1 MVIVLTGMQSINKKF
16 LARILLGTLNKFELN
31 GYTADFTDPHF
42 SIFDSNGV
50 EVYRVASENDP
61 GIDTLIHS
69 DRNGLS
75 IIKHFDTLST
85 ELFDDIVKHN
95 HFVNR
100 FCSLDVDFG
109 LTNTPRYLKETGTT
123 KLLHPHQ
130 FTDVINNI
138 KNYAYD
144 TKVITGTFGVHFL
157 NRLKAA
163 LPNEEIH
170 IINITRNPSV
180 SWLMNKKPITK
191 WNSPGSPDL
200 DEALDHERFFQ
211 SAITSSIVMDVP
223 GVQTVKFEDMM
234 ASGELKIGNTV
245 VNIRDDYLAFN
256 EWISNYESQMEIL
269 MSDEEF
275 ASFNDRATHYTF
287 EDFYVEPDDID
298 EEVEYGMTRE
308 KLFEKASKHFPKNLF
323 TDLGYTPLTKEEIL
337 KK

>member
-16 LARILLGTLNKFELN
+16 LSRIILGTLNKIEYN
-31 GYTADFTDPHF
+31 GYTADFTDSHF
-42 SIFDSNGV
+42 SIFDVDGT
-50 EVYRVASENDP
+50 EVYRVASDAHP

-69 DRNGLS
+69 NPNGPS
-75 IIKHFDTLST
+75 IINHFNKLNT
-85 ELFDDIVKHN
+85 EIFDDIVKHN

-109 LTNTPRYLKETGTT
+109 LTTLPRYLKENGAT
-123 KLLHPHQ
+123 KLLHPHT
-130 FTDVINNI
+130 FNDVINNI
-138 KNYAYD
+138 KTYPYD

-163 LPNEEIH
+163 LPDEEIEIVN
-170 IINITRNPSV
+170 IIRNPSV
-180 SWLMNKKPITK
+180 SWLMNKKPQSK

-211 SAITSSIVMDVP
+211 SAITSSLVMDMPNVT
-223 GVQTVKFEDMM
+223 TVRFEDMM
-234 ASGELKIGNTV
+234 ESGELKIGDKV
-245 VNIRDDYLAFN
+245 ISIREDYLAHN
-256 EWISNYESQMEIL
+256 HWINNYESDVEIL

-287 EDFYVEPDDID
+287 EDFYVEPDDLD
-298 EEVEYGMTRE
+298 EEIEYGMPRAE
-308 KLFEKASKHFPKNLF
+308 LFEKASKHFPKNLF
-323 TDLGYTPLTKEEIL
+323 ADLGYEPLTKEEIL

>member
-16 LARILLGTLNKFELN
+16 LARILLGTLNKIEYN
-31 GYTADFTDPHF
+31 GYVADFTDSHF

-50 EVYRVASENDP
+50 EVYRVASDTHES
-61 GIDTLIHS
+61 IDTLIHS
-69 DRNGLS
+69 DPNGLS
-75 IIKHFDTLST
+75 IIKHFDTLNT
-85 ELFDDIVKHN
+85 QIFEDMVKHS

-109 LTNTPRYLKETGTT
+109 LTNMPRYLKQDGET
-123 KLLHPHQ
+123 KLLHPHS
-130 FTDVINNI
+130 FNDVVNNI
-138 KNYAYD
+138 KSYPYE

-163 LPNEEIH
+163 LPDEEIH
-170 IINITRNPSV
+170 IVNIIRNPSV
-180 SWLMNKKPITK
+180 SWLMNKKPQSK

-211 SAITSSIVMDVP
+211 SAITASLVMDMP
-223 GVQTVKFEDMM
+223 GVTTVRFEDMM
-234 ASGELKIGNTV
+234 ETGELTIGDKTINV
-245 VNIRDDYLAFN
+245 REDYRAFN
-256 EWISNYESQMEIL
+256 HWINNYESEIDIL

-287 EDFYVEPDDID
+287 EDFYVEPTDID
-298 EEVEYGMTRE
+298 EELEYGMPRAE
-308 KLFEKASKHFPKNLF
+308 LFEKASKHFPKNLF
-323 TDLGYTPLTKEEIL
+323 ADLGYEPLTREEIL